1 MPLGDDKHHLIC
13 RDLVNILGEDYVED
27 DPAVMEAFSRESQ
40 LSIVKSKTRCEF
52 IVLPGSTEDVRLIYQ
67 LANRYHF
74 PVSVTSTGLSLATS
88 RPVGGYPYWCLV
100 DPKRMDYLHIDA
112 KNMFAIV
119 EPYVT
124 VAQLQAEA
132 MKSGL
137 FIGSAGTGT
146 QTSAL
151 ATNIFTNSH
160 WTGWRTG
167 KGRGLLGMEVVLPD
181 GEVLRTGSLA
191 VSQSN
196 YAWGEGPGI
205 DARGLLRGGSGP
217 KGALGMVT
225 RAAIKLFPWPGPAVW
240 PTDGIQPEKV
250 SILPRDTFKTIIF
263 SHATIED
270 CVECIREIGEAEIGG
285 VVMQCHPYELV
296 GLVTRSREEFW
307 QKWQAPFWQ
316 EQIHHRHM
324 TFVTL
329 WGYAG
334 AGQIEY
340 EERVLRDI
348 IEDTSGQLIPEE
360 EAAWVRDEITA
371 SAVRDTHRMRYARMG
386 KAVSI
391 GSSADSLYDALRS
404 LSLGRAALKKFS
416 PPLGDGALFD
426 RGQNQHKMTLADFGR
441 TATVGVAPFCEKS
454 EEFESFMKNSVNRYV
469 KELRKGKSIFAP
481 GDADDAS
488 SSGKRFAN
496 IHLLIAGI
504 KKALDPENV
513 ANPTRLINLKSIDDS
528 TKNDQDSSLTPG
540 EE

>member
-1 MPLGDDKHHLIC
+1 MDHL
-13 RDLVNILGEDYVED
+13 Y
-27 DPAVMEAFSRESQ
+27 
-40 LSIVKSKTRCEF
+40 
-52 IVLPGSTEDVRLIYQ
+52 
-67 LANRYHF
+67 
-74 PVSVTSTGLSLATS
+74 
-88 RPVGGYPYWCLV
+88 
-100 DPKRMDYLHIDA
+100 IDA
-112 KNMFAIV
+112 NNMFAVV

-132 MKSGL
+132 MKVGL

-167 KGRGLLGMEVVLPD
+167 KGRGLLGMEIVLPD
-181 GEVLRTGSLA
+181 GEILRTGSLA
-191 VSQSN
+191 LDQGN
-196 YAWGEGPGI
+196 YAWGEGPGS
-205 DARGLLRGGSGP
+205 DARGLFRGGSGP

-225 RAAIKLFPWPGPAVW
+225 RAAVKLFPWPGPVVW
-240 PTDGIQPEKV
+240 PTEGVQPEKV
-250 SILPRDTFKTIIF
+250 SVLPCDTFKTIIF

-285 VVMQCHPYELV
+285 VVLQCHPYELV

-307 QKWQAPFWQ
+307 RKWQEPFWQ

-334 AGQIEY
+334 VGQIEY
-340 EERVLRDI
+340 EEKVLEDI
-348 IEDTSGQLIPEE
+348 ISDTRGRLIPEE
-360 EAAWVRDEITA
+360 EATWLRDEITA

-404 LSLGRAALKKFS
+404 LSLSRAALKKFS

-441 TATVGVAPFCEKS
+441 TATAGVAPFSEKS
-454 EEFESFMKNSVNRYV
+454 EEFETFMKTQVNRYV

-481 GDADDAS
+481 GDADDAI

-496 IHLLIAGI
+496 IHLLIASI
-504 KKALDPENV
+504 KKTLDPENI
-513 ANPTRLINLKSIDDS
+513 ANPTRLIDLKNIDDS
-528 TKNDQDSSLTPG
+528 VKNDWDGSNTSG